1 MKNTT
6 LRAWTRFTPPR
17 TAPAASRRPG
27 AALALLA
34 AVALASG
41 CAAEPTPAPA
51 AASSAPAPAS
61 SASSTGAPDVAESTP
76 AAKPAATPE
85 LFGTE
90 FQAAPEHDWS
100 KGQPPPFEGVLR
112 GWLTDV
118 DDDGVAEYR
127 PIRFAQKGGEDGHF
141 DGPEEGDVV
150 RYRAPIA
157 EDVRFLADSGC
168 DGTTQTYDKATNLGT
183 ESCTR
188 ETLIGNVKEAA
199 SLAGV
204 EGLYR
209 PALIT
214 TENGRITKVVEIF
227 WQGGG

>member
-1 MKNTT
+1 MKNATP
-6 LRAWTRFTPPR
+6 RAWTRLVPPL
-17 TAPAASRRPG
+17 TVPASPRRAG

-34 AVALASG
+34 AAALVSG
-41 CAAEPTPAPA
+41 CASPAVTASAPSPA
-51 AASSAPAPAS
+51 ATASPA
-61 SASSTGAPDVAESTP
+61 GEPDT
-76 AAKPAATPE
+76 AAKPTPAATPE

-100 KGQPPPFEGVLR
+100 KGRPPPFEGVLR

-118 DDDGVAEYR
+118 DDNEVAEYR
-127 PIRFAQKGGEDGHF
+127 PIRFVQNGGEDGHF

-150 RYRAPIA
+150 RYLAPLA
-157 EDVRFLADSGC
+157 EDVEFLADSGC

-188 ETLIGNVKEAA
+188 ETLIANVREAA
-199 SLAGV
+199 SLTGV
-204 EGLYR
+204 EGLHR

>member
-1 MKNTT
+1 M
-6 LRAWTRFTPPR
+6 
-17 TAPAASRRPG
+17 TAPAAPRRPG
-27 AALALLA
+27 VALALLA

-41 CAAEPTPAPA
+41 CAAETTPAPSPA
-51 AASSAPAPAS
+51 AASTPVSSTPAP
-61 SASSTGAPDVAESTP
+61 STGAPDPTP
-76 AAKPAATPE
+76 ASRPAATPE

-100 KGQPPPFEGVLR
+100 KGRPPPFEGVLR

-118 DDDGVAEYR
+118 DDNGVAEYR
-127 PIRFAQKGGEDGHF
+127 PIRFVQRDGEDGHF

-150 RYRAPIA
+150 RYMAPIA

-168 DGTTQTYDKATNLGT
+168 DGSTQTYDKATNLGT

-188 ETLIGNVKEAA
+188 ETLIANVREAA
-199 SLAGV
+199 SLTGV

>member
-1 MKNTT
+1 MVTVCVRNATP
-6 LRAWTRFTPPR
+6 RAWTRLAFPFAGP
-17 TAPAASRRPG
+17 

-34 AVALASG
+34 AMVLTSG
-41 CAAEPTPAPA
+41 CGGT
-51 AASSAPAPAS
+51 PAPAS
-61 SASSTGAPDVAESTP
+61 SPRAAAPATSSLAV
-76 AAKPAATPE
+76 TPE

-90 FQAAPEHDWS
+90 FQTAPEHDWS
-100 KGQPPPFEGVLR
+100 KGGPPPFEGVLR

-118 DDDGVAEYR
+118 DEGGVAEYR
-127 PIRFAQKGGEDGHF
+127 PIRFTQSGGEDGHF
-141 DGPEEGDVV
+141 DGPEEGDVT
-150 RYRAPIA
+150 RYAAPIA
-157 EDVRFLADSGC
+157 EDVLFLADSGC
-168 DGTTQTYDKATNLGT
+168 DGSSQTYDKATNLGT
-183 ESCTR
+183 ERCTR
-188 ETLIGNVKEAA
+188 QRLIDNVKEAA

>member
-1 MKNTT
+1 M
-6 LRAWTRFTPPR
+6 
-17 TAPAASRRPG
+17 TAPAAPRRPG
-27 AALALLA
+27 AALALLV

-41 CAAEPTPAPA
+41 CAAEPTPAPSPA
-51 AASSAPAPAS
+51 AASSAPAP
-61 SASSTGAPDVAESTP
+61 STGAPEPTP
-76 AAKPAATPE
+76 ASRPAAAPE

-112 GWLTDV
+112 GWLTGV
-118 DDDGVAEYR
+118 DDNGVAEYR
-127 PIRFAQKGGEDGHF
+127 PIRFVQRGGEDGHF
-141 DGPEEGDVV
+141 DGPEEGDVI
-150 RYRAPIA
+150 RYVAPIA

-168 DGTTQTYDKATNLGT
+168 DGSAQTYDRATNLGT

-188 ETLIGNVKEAA
+188 ETLIDNVRETA
-199 SLAGV
+199 SLVEV